1 MVNYSYKYNKL
12 IYLNKFEFYNK
23 LFIKMLLE
31 EYLKQ
36 KFKENNIN
44 INLYIKMQNL
54 ELIKYMS
61 KKEKIDFKEIFKKY
75 IN

>member
-1 MVNYSYKYNKL
+1 
-12 IYLNKFEFYNK
+12 
-23 LFIKMLLE
+23 MLLE

-44 INLYIKMQNL
+44 INLYIKIQNL
-54 ELIKYMS
+54 ELLKYIS
-61 KKEKIDFKEIFKKY
+61 KKEKLDYKDLCKKY

>member
-1 MVNYSYKYNKL
+1 
-12 IYLNKFEFYNK
+12 
-23 LFIKMLLE
+23 MLLE

-75 IN
+75 IK

>member
-1 MVNYSYKYNKL
+1 
-12 IYLNKFEFYNK
+12 
-23 LFIKMLLE
+23 MLLE
-31 EYLKQ
+31 EYIKQ

-61 KKEKIDFKEIFKKY
+61 KKEK
-75 IN
+75 